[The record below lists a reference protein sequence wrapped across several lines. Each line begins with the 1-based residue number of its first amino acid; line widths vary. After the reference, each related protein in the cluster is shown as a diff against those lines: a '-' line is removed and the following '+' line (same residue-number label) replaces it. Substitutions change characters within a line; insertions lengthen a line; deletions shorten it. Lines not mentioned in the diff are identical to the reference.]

1 VWRGIK
7 ALAGELFSGSGLEAV
22 DARGR
27 VHLPRFVRET
37 LARRSDSHS
46 AMLGVHET
54 DDCLTGFD
62 PGYAQVV
69 HAELERR
76 RLRDEAAGIADAH
89 HGRIRRAFGLTEER
103 QIDDNGRIALPDLIR
118 RRGRIEGLALFVGT
132 GGAFEVWDPE
142 RARAEGGEEL
152 RALADY
158 WLGAR
163 GNISEREEEE

>member
-1 VWRGIK
+1 M
-7 ALAGELFSGSGLEAV
+7 AGEYFSGSGLEAV

-37 LARRSDSHS
+37 LARRSDSRT
-46 AMLGVHET
+46 ALLGVHES

-62 PGYAQVV
+62 PGYAQIV

-76 RLRDEAAGIADAH
+76 RLRDEAAGIDGAH
-89 HGRIRRAFGLTEER
+89 HERVRRAFGLTEER
-103 QIDDNGRIALPDLIR
+103 PIDEKGRIALPELIR

-142 RARAEGGEEL
+142 RARADGGEEL
-152 RALADY
+152 RALAEY
-158 WLGAR
+158 WLGAQR
-163 GNISEREEEE
+163 ASSEREEEA